1 MQPYGGSTK
10 NHGTA
15 ERVGPGIRS
24 AFLIITPIAGNY
36 FLHQL
41 CSRKK
46 PSSMKKRGGTPSMK
60 FEEEELGG
68 HELETG
74 RKGKR
79 KKSKEIESTNRR
91 EKEEIENKKEKLY
104 TGGKERKQ

>member
-1 MQPYGGSTK
+1 
-10 NHGTA
+10 
-15 ERVGPGIRS
+15 
-24 AFLIITPIAGNY
+24 
-36 FLHQL
+36 
-41 CSRKK
+41 
-46 PSSMKKRGGTPSMK
+46 MK